1 MSAPSPAE
9 ALEALQK
16 SAPLVH
22 VITNTLSQN
31 DCANLL
37 LAVGAHPIMA
47 EAEEEA
53 AEIAASCK
61 ALVLNTGIPS
71 AAKFRAML
79 LAGQA
84 ANRAGI
90 PVLLDPV
97 GIGASA
103 FRREQIGRLMDAVS
117 LAVIRGNSAEIAVL
131 AGDSQAFSGVDSAAD
146 GDAQPARLAAQRFG
160 AVILQ
165 SGAADFIT
173 DGQRDRKI
181 QGGHAAMAKIT
192 GAGCMLSALTGAFLA
207 ANPAHPLEAAAAAA
221 AFWKKCA
228 KLAAAR
234 MEAHG
239 AGTGSLHCYLFDA
252 ASQMTPEQLESCP
265 SFPTKAHQ

>member
-9 ALEALQK
+9 ALAAVQK

-37 LAVGAHPIMA
+37 LAAGARPIMA

-53 AEIAASCK
+53 AEIARNCG

-79 LAGQA
+79 AAGQA
-84 ANRAGI
+84 AGRAGI
-90 PVLLDPV
+90 PILLDPV
-97 GIGASA
+97 GIGVSA
-103 FRREQIGRLMDAVS
+103 FRREQIGRL
-117 LAVIRGNSAEIAVL
+117 LETLRFAVIRGNSAEISVL
-131 AGDSQAFSGVDSAAD
+131 AGDNPAFSGVDSGMAED
-146 GDAQPARLAAQRFG
+146 THLAQLAARRFG

-165 SGAADFIT
+165 SGGIDFLT
-173 DGQRDRKI
+173 DGRHTLRI
-181 QGGHAAMAKIT
+181 PGGHPAMAKIT

-207 ANPAHPLEAAAAAA
+207 ASGGGRGGFLGKMRRAGG
-221 AFWKKCA
+221 
-228 KLAAAR
+228 R
-234 MEAHG
+234 AHG
-239 AGTGSLHCYLFDA
+239 GPERGARQPAYVSTGRRQPDGTRSAGRILGSRARVRADR
-252 ASQMTPEQLESCP
+252 
-265 SFPTKAHQ
+265 KANLP

>member
-9 ALEALQK
+9 ALAALQK

-47 EAEEEA
+47 EAEEETA
-53 AEIAASCK
+53 QIAGNCN

-79 LAGQA
+79 LAAQA

-103 FRREQIGRLMDAVS
+103 LRREQIGRE
-117 LAVIRGNSAEIAVL
+117 G
-131 AGDSQAFSGVDSAAD
+131 G
-146 GDAQPARLAAQRFG
+146 RF
-160 AVILQ
+160 Q
-165 SGAADFIT
+165 QT
-173 DGQRDRKI
+173 
-181 QGGHAAMAKIT
+181 
-192 GAGCMLSALTGAFLA
+192 
-207 ANPAHPLEAAAAAA
+207 ANQ
-221 AFWKKCA
+221 KK
-228 KLAAAR
+228 
-234 MEAHG
+234 
-239 AGTGSLHCYLFDA
+239 
-252 ASQMTPEQLESCP
+252 
-265 SFPTKAHQ
+265 

>member
-9 ALEALQK
+9 ALAAVQK

-37 LAVGAHPIMA
+37 LAAGARPIMA

-53 AEIAASCK
+53 AEIARNCG

-79 LAGQA
+79 AAGQA
-84 ANRAGI
+84 AGRAGI
-90 PVLLDPV
+90 PILLDPV
-97 GIGASA
+97 GIGVSA
-103 FRREQIGRLMDAVS
+103 FRREQIGRL
-117 LAVIRGNSAEIAVL
+117 LETLRFAVIRGNSAEISVL
-131 AGDSQAFSGVDSAAD
+131 AGDNPAFSGVDSGIAED
-146 GDAQPARLAAQRFG
+146 TRLAQLAARRFG

-165 SGAADFIT
+165 SGGIDFLT
-173 DGQRDRKI
+173 DGRHTLRI
-181 QGGHAAMAKIT
+181 PGGHPAMTKIT

-207 ANPAHPLEAAAAAA
+207 ANPAHPLESAAAAAV
-221 AFWKKCA
+221 FWKKCA
-228 KLAAAR
+228 ELAAAR
-234 MEAHG
+234 MEAQS
-239 AGTGSLHCYLFDA
+239 AGTGSLHMYLLDA
-252 ASQMTPEQLESCP
+252 ASRMAPDQLEE
-265 SFPTKAHQ
+265 F

>member
-9 ALEALQK
+9 ALAAVQK

-37 LAVGAHPIMA
+37 LAAGARPIMA

-53 AEIAASCK
+53 AEIAGNCGS
-61 ALVLNTGIPS
+61 LVLNTGIPS

-79 LAGQA
+79 AAGQA
-84 ANRAGI
+84 ANKAGI

-97 GIGASA
+97 GIGVSA
-103 FRREQIGRLMDAVS
+103 FRREQIGRLLEA
-117 LAVIRGNSAEIAVL
+117 LQFAVIRGNSAEISVL
-131 AGDSQAFSGVDSAAD
+131 AGDNPAFSGVDSCAA
-146 GDAQPARLAAQRFG
+146 GDTQPAQLAARRFG

-165 SGAADFIT
+165 SGGSDFLT
-173 DGQRDRKI
+173 DGRRTLRI
-181 QGGHAAMAKIT
+181 PGGHPAMTKIT

-207 ANPAHPLEAAAAAA
+207 ANPAHPLESAAAAAV
-221 AFWKKCA
+221 FWKKCA
-228 KLAAAR
+228 ELAAAR
-234 MEAHG
+234 MEAQG
-239 AGTGSLHCYLFDA
+239 AGTGSLHMYLLDA
-252 ASQMTPEQLESCP
+252 ASRMVPGQLEQC
-265 SFPTKAHQ
+265 

>member
-9 ALEALQK
+9 ALAVLQK

-53 AEIAASCK
+53 AQIAGNCN

-79 LAGQA
+79 LAAQA

-103 FRREQIGRLMDAVS
+103 FRREQIGRLLESAS
-117 LAVIRGNSAEIAVL
+117 FAAIRGNSAEIAVL
-131 AGDSQAFSGVDSAAD
+131 AGASPAFSGVDSGAAED
-146 GDAQPARLAAQRFG
+146 MRPAELAARKLG

-165 SGAADFIT
+165 SGAEDFLT
-173 DGQRDRKI
+173 DGHRCIKI
-181 QGGHAAMAKIT
+181 PGGHAAMAKIT
-192 GAGCMLSALTGAFLA
+192 GAGCMLSALAGAFLA

-228 KLAAAR
+228 ELAAAR
-234 MEAHG
+234 MEAQG
-239 AGTGSLHCYLFDA
+239 TGTGSLHVYLLDA
-252 ASQMTPEQLESCP
+252 ASQMRPEQLEEL
-265 SFPTKAHQ
+265 